1 MKRNYKK
8 LAVIVAVLILT
19 LSLATTGFAANTVKN
34 LAVTYRNI
42 KVFNNGIQSYFANEP
57 FIVNEQGRTYLAL
70 NDMALLFN
78 KDIKWDNASSTITI
92 NDKPGQNVNE
102 LYNQVITQQQ
112 TISQLESKIKSLE
125 SQVKEKDE
133 VVSIKD
139 LRKQLLEDHDRIDK
153 NKNLQI
159 EDIKLSERK
168 GDIEVEIYLDLKK
181 EAAYN
186 AWLDFEESSKF
197 ETNITKYL
205 QGIVDDILDIKEY
218 EDADITGFIEYKY
231 DDIELVSFTIKKNGT
246 VVLD

>member
-42 KVFNNGIQSYFANEP
+42 KVFNNGVQSYFANEP

-168 GDIEVEIYLDLKK
+168 GDIEVEIYLDLEADKSFEAWEGLTDKK
-181 EAAYN
+181 
-186 AWLDFEESSKF
+186 
-197 ETNITKYL
+197 ITSFL
-205 QGIVDDILDIKEY
+205 QSIVDDILDIKDY
-218 EDADITGFIEYKY
+218 EDADIEGFIEDEY
-231 DDIELVSFTIKKNGT
+231 DNQELVSFTIDKKGK

>member
-42 KVFNNGIQSYFANEP
+42 KVFNNGVQSYFANEP

-70 NDMALLFN
+70 NDLALLFN

-125 SQVKEKDE
+125 SQAKVKDE

-139 LRKQLLEDHDRIDK
+139 LRKQLIDEYTRIDK

-168 GDIEVEIYLDLKK
+168 GDIEVEIYLDLDTANAQDAWDDLTDKK
-181 EAAYN
+181 
-186 AWLDFEESSKF
+186 
-197 ETNITKYL
+197 ITSFL
-205 QGIVDDILDIKEY
+205 QGIVDDILSIKEY
-218 EDADITGFIEYKY
+218 EDADITGFIE
-231 DDIELVSFTIKKNGT
+231 DEDLNDVLVEFELDKKDY
-246 VVLD
+246 VVIDRYY